1 MTSQTSANLKT
12 SYLNLTDNSLV
23 ASSPSQ
29 SNRVT
34 SSSFENSTNQI
45 NETTTHIRE
54 ISGTPS
60 SSATSSSSSSS
71 TQQPHVSTTVSSHN
85 SEHSSSQLKLY
96 KPNPSLPF
104 IFLSVSATLS
114 NSQFLA
120 LITRTFVQLHYTQIL
135 STKDKHQETYIS
147 VYERQYK
154 SCIKALLKKC
164 TNKYTVKQFH
174 ITLFLNKNPTSN
186 DKYER
191 RIVIRSVKGKERSME
206 KKIILFIKHIIPFV
220 TSVRVLKQ
228 SKTFT
233 TYSLNSYINQCMNEQ
248 KRNLYRYKS
257 LPYNE
262 DYSIDFHSGS
272 SSNTN
277 SSNSNAYSCNYDPL
291 ISDNTLIEISNN
303 EACKVYDIY
312 KILSRDDYELGKSV
326 GDFVSQF
333 KAKYA
338 DVQESALKY
347 KTKTIMAEIVKVI
360 DECVDTFN
368 TVFNNTNNSG
378 SGNTSINTTNTGAD
392 AYCNIAHTKVEF
404 IRQACEQFIFN
415 KISFILSDIYRERH
429 KQDNELFMSSIRR
442 IRSENDVDSIFKHLE
457 IKEKFKTDDKPIPYK
472 ISVDLINKIE
482 YEISPKKKFEY
493 LIKSNLEIRNS
504 IFDFTKGKSELES
517 MDDELPLIIYLATQV
532 NVSNLPAELS
542 LIDEYLQCS
551 IKDDFV
557 QNKMITNL
565 QSAIVYISKTW
576 FN

>member
-1 MTSQTSANLKT
+1 MTSQTSSNLKT

-45 NETTTHIRE
+45 NETTSHIRE
-54 ISGTPS
+54 ISGT
-60 SSATSSSSSSS
+60 SASVTAASSSSSAQQQQQQSHAHVPSS
-71 TQQPHVSTTVSSHN
+71 YA
-85 SEHSSSQLKLY
+85 QLKLY
-96 KPNPSLPF
+96 KPNPSLPY

-154 SCIKALLKKC
+154 SCFKTLLKKC
-164 TNKYTVKQFH
+164 MNKYTMKQFH
-174 ITLFLNKNPTSN
+174 TTIYLDKNPTSN

-191 RIVIRSVKGKERSME
+191 RVVIRSVKGKERSME
-206 KKIILFIKHIIPFV
+206 KKIILFIKYIIPFV
-220 TSVRVLKQ
+220 TSIRVLKQ

-233 TYSLNSYINQCMNEQ
+233 TYSLNTYINQCMNEQ

-262 DYSIDFHSGS
+262 DYSVDFHSC
-272 SSNTN
+272 N
-277 SSNSNAYSCNYDPL
+277 SNSNNNNSNSSSNYDPL
-291 ISDNTLIEISNN
+291 ISDNTLIEISNS

-326 GDFVSQF
+326 SDFIAQF

-338 DVQESALKY
+338 DVEASVLKY
-347 KTKTIMAEIVKVI
+347 KTKTIMSEIVKVI

-368 TVFNNTNNSG
+368 TVFNSNSG
-378 SGNTSINTTNTGAD
+378 SNSGSSNNSSSNNSNNMNTRCSSIT
-392 AYCNIAHTKVEF
+392 HTKVEF

-415 KISFILSDIYRERH
+415 KISFILSDIYKAHH
-429 KQDNELFMSSIRR
+429 KNDNERFITSINR
-442 IRSENDVDSIFKHLE
+442 IRSETDIDGIFKHLE
-457 IKEKFKTDDKPIPYK
+457 IKDKFKTDDKPIPYK

-493 LIKSNLEIRNS
+493 LIKSNLELRNS
-504 IFDFTKGKSELES
+504 IFDYTKGKSELES
-517 MDDELPLIIYLATQV
+517 MDDELPIIIYLATQV

-565 QSAIVYISKTW
+565 QSAIMYITKTW

>member
-1 MTSQTSANLKT
+1 MTSQINSNLKT

-45 NETTTHIRE
+45 NETASHIRE
-54 ISGTPS
+54 ISGTSTSGGGGGVSTGS
-60 SSATSSSSSSS
+60 SS
-71 TQQPHVSTTVSSHN
+71 QQQQQQSHAAYA
-85 SEHSSSQLKLY
+85 QLKLY
-96 KPNPSLPF
+96 KPNPSLPY

-154 SCIKALLKKC
+154 SCFKTLLKKC
-164 TNKYTVKQFH
+164 MNKYTMKQFH
-174 ITLFLNKNPTSN
+174 TTIYLDKNPTSN

-191 RIVIRSVKGKERSME
+191 RVVIRSITGKERSME
-206 KKIILFIKHIIPFV
+206 KKIILFIKYIIPFV
-220 TSVRVLKQ
+220 TSIRVLKQ

-233 TYSLNSYINQCMNEQ
+233 TYSLNTYINQCMNEQ

-262 DYSIDFHSGS
+262 DYSVDFHSCNSNNNNNNS
-272 SSNTN
+272 SS
-277 SSNSNAYSCNYDPL
+277 SSCNYDPL
-291 ISDNTLIEISNN
+291 ISDNTLIEISNS

-326 GDFVSQF
+326 SDFIAQF
-333 KAKYA
+333 KAKYT
-338 DVQESALKY
+338 DVEASVLKY

-368 TVFNNTNNSG
+368 TVFNSNSSNSSGSSSNNGNTNTNNM
-378 SGNTSINTTNTGAD
+378 NTRCSSS
-392 AYCNIAHTKVEF
+392 IAHTKVEF

-415 KISFILSDIYRERH
+415 KISFILSDIYKAH
-429 KQDNELFMSSIRR
+429 YKNDNELFISSINR
-442 IRSENDVDSIFKHLE
+442 IRSETDIDGIFKHLE
-457 IKEKFKTDDKPIPYK
+457 IKDKFKTDDKPIPYK

-493 LIKSNLEIRNS
+493 LIKSNLELRNS
-504 IFDFTKGKSELES
+504 IFDYTKGKSELES
-517 MDDELPLIIYLATQV
+517 MDDELPIIIYLATQV

-565 QSAIVYISKTW
+565 QSAIVYITKTW

>member
-1 MTSQTSANLKT
+1 MTSQANSNSKS

-45 NETTTHIRE
+45 NETSSHIRE
-54 ISGTPS
+54 ISN
-60 SSATSSSSSSS
+60 TSSSTAPQRYAS
-71 TQQPHVSTTVSSHN
+71 PSH
-85 SEHSSSQLKLY
+85 SAEHSHSQSQLKQY
-96 KPNPSLPF
+96 KPNPSLPY

-114 NSQFLA
+114 NSQILA
-120 LITRTFVQLHYTQIL
+120 LITRTFVHMHYTQIF
-135 STKDKHQETYIS
+135 STKDKHQETYIGI
-147 VYERQYK
+147 YERQYK
-154 SCIKALLKKC
+154 SCLKTLLKKC
-164 TNKYTVKQFH
+164 TNKYTLKQFH
-174 ITLFLNKNPTSN
+174 ITTFLDKNPTSN
-186 DKYER
+186 DRYER

-206 KKIILFIKHIIPFV
+206 KKIVLFIKLIIPFV

-228 SKTFT
+228 SKVFT
-233 TYSLNSYINQCMNEQ
+233 TYSLNAYISQCMSEQ
-248 KRNLYRYKS
+248 RRNLYRYKS

-262 DYSIDFHSGS
+262 DYSVDFHTGGNS
-272 SSNTN
+272 SSTN
-277 SSNSNAYSCNYDPL
+277 NSNTCGNSNYDPL
-291 ISDNTLIEISNN
+291 FSDNTLIEISNS

-326 GDFVSQF
+326 GDFLLQF
-333 KAKYA
+333 KEKYA
-338 DVQESALKY
+338 DVQTSVAKY

-368 TVFNNTNNSG
+368 TVFNSNSG
-378 SGNTSINTTNTGAD
+378 NNGSNGNGCAG
-392 AYCNIAHTKVEF
+392 NIGNTKVEF

-415 KISFILSDIYRERH
+415 KISFILGDIYKEKHR
-429 KQDNELFMSSIRR
+429 KDNEAFVSSLQR
-442 IRSENDVDSIFKHLE
+442 IRNGNDVDGIFKHLE
-457 IKEKFKTDDKPIPYK
+457 IKDKFKTDDKPIPYK

-493 LIKSNLEIRNS
+493 LIKSNLEMRNS
-504 IFDFTKGKSELES
+504 IFDYTKGKSELDS
-517 MDDELPLIIYLATQV
+517 MDDELPIIIYLATQV
-532 NVSNLPAELS
+532 NVTNLPAELS

-565 QSAIVYISKTW
+565 QSAIAYISKTW

>member
-1 MTSQTSANLKT
+1 MTSQANSNSKS

-45 NETTTHIRE
+45 NETSSHIRE
-54 ISGTPS
+54 ISN
-60 SSATSSSSSSS
+60 TSSSTAPQRYAS
-71 TQQPHVSTTVSSHN
+71 PSH
-85 SEHSSSQLKLY
+85 SAEHSHSQSQLKQY
-96 KPNPSLPF
+96 KPNPSLPY

-114 NSQFLA
+114 NSQILA
-120 LITRTFVQLHYTQIL
+120 LITRTFVHMHYTQIF
-135 STKDKHQETYIS
+135 STKDKHQETYIGI
-147 VYERQYK
+147 YERQYK
-154 SCIKALLKKC
+154 SCLKTLLKKC
-164 TNKYTVKQFH
+164 TNKYTLKQFH
-174 ITLFLNKNPTSN
+174 ITTFLDKNPTSN
-186 DKYER
+186 DRYER

-206 KKIILFIKHIIPFV
+206 KKIVLFIKLIIPFV

-228 SKTFT
+228 SKVFT
-233 TYSLNSYINQCMNEQ
+233 TYSLNAYISQCMSEQ
-248 KRNLYRYKS
+248 RRNLYRYKS

-262 DYSIDFHSGS
+262 DYSVDFHTGGNS
-272 SSNTN
+272 SSTN
-277 SSNSNAYSCNYDPL
+277 SSNTCGNSNYDPL
-291 ISDNTLIEISNN
+291 FSDNTLIEISNS

-326 GDFVSQF
+326 GDFLLQF
-333 KAKYA
+333 KEKYA
-338 DVQESALKY
+338 DVQTSVAKY

-368 TVFNNTNNSG
+368 TVFNSNSG
-378 SGNTSINTTNTGAD
+378 NNGSNGNGCAG
-392 AYCNIAHTKVEF
+392 NIGNTKVEF

-415 KISFILSDIYRERH
+415 KISFILGDIYKEKHR
-429 KQDNELFMSSIRR
+429 KDNEAFVSSLQR
-442 IRSENDVDSIFKHLE
+442 IRNGNDVDGIFKHLE
-457 IKEKFKTDDKPIPYK
+457 IKDKFKTDDKPIPYK

-493 LIKSNLEIRNS
+493 LIKSNLEMRNS
-504 IFDFTKGKSELES
+504 IFDYTKGKSELDS
-517 MDDELPLIIYLATQV
+517 MDDELPIIIYLATQV
-532 NVSNLPAELS
+532 NVTNLPAELS

-565 QSAIVYISKTW
+565 QSAIAYISKTW